1 MVQQTACK
9 KSSSILRKKRKASG
23 ALDKDEA
30 DRIRYPWSQGQVRNT
45 MKLNR
50 SFIESED
57 DSKINWS
64 PNAAAMYAVVNKDTP
79 NRMGE
84 YPGYRIS
91 PGQ

>member
-1 MVQQTACK
+1 
-9 KSSSILRKKRKASG
+9 
-23 ALDKDEA
+23 
-30 DRIRYPWSQGQVRNT
+30 

-57 DSKINWS
+57 DGKINWS
-64 PNAAAMYAVVNKDTP
+64 PNAAAMYSVVNKDTP
-79 NRMGE
+79 NRLGE